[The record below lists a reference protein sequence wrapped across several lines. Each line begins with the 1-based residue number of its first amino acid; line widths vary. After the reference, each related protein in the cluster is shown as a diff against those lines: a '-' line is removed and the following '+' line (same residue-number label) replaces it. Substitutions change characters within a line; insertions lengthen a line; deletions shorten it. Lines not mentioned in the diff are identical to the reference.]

1 MSRFKSIYIFYF
13 PIIINVLR
21 KIFTAASTLN
31 TPPPSSC
38 IHPLTITTT
47 HRVDL
52 KLPDTLVIVC
62 TESKPWHWQMDNV
75 LLSLWGVGL
84 MLNCFFCCRVLS
96 TSRTCFL
103 WLCTTVSQKQDL
115 KRPRRVTGFVVR
127 WALYAPVIYLNKSLQ
142 ISALYTET
150 LHLVPL
156 LMLCFCLSNLALG
169 MFYFLN
175 VTKVSGFNYNYVC
188 DSLFFFGGWVEFL
201 WIILSRFNINRTF
214 EINILC
220 CLQ

>member
-1 MSRFKSIYIFYF
+1 MHCLFCNAWLDFWYLNDFLPFFVKVKSLSRFKSIYILFSNNNKCTLENFYCCFYF
-13 PIIINVLR
+13 EYSSFFLMYSSSYYYFYTSSWPE
-21 KIFTAASTLN
+21 AST
-31 TPPPSSC
+31 
-38 IHPLTITTT
+38 
-47 HRVDL
+47 
-52 KLPDTLVIVC
+52 DTLVIVC

-75 LLSLWGVGL
+75 LLSLWGVSL

-150 LHLVPL
+150 WHLVPL
-156 LMLCFCLSNLALG
+156 LMLCYCLSNSALG
-169 MFYFLN
+169 MIF
-175 VTKVSGFNYNYVC
+175 
-188 DSLFFFGGWVEFL
+188 
-201 WIILSRFNINRTF
+201 
-214 EINILC
+214 
-220 CLQ
+220 